1 MAQEDEQD
9 DAARAFEDLT
19 AEVRVMRRA
28 VEALEAKKPVD
39 YAPRLAALTQELER
53 LTSATTAM
61 ARRPAVALTPESYA
75 AELRR
80 ATDAAARPAAA
91 ELQRVQT
98 LTGTLER
105 ALGGIRTRE
114 EQRRWVLRAAI
125 GGMAAG
131 VFVWALLLLPMAR
144 MLPESWHIPEKL
156 AAGVVGT
163 DRWTAGQR
171 MMTSYGPRAWDR
183 IARAAELEATNRE
196 ALEACRKD
204 AARTG
209 KGQRCTIRVDPL
221 TGPFTLPAQARSSR
235 AVELLHDEL
244 TPSKVPPSI

>member
-28 VEALEAKKPVD
+28 MEALEAKKPVD
-39 YAPRLAALTQELER
+39 YAPTLAALTQELER

-80 ATDAAARPAAA
+80 ATEAAARPAAA

-98 LTGTLER
+98 LTSTLER
-105 ALGGIRTRE
+105 ALGGIRTRA

-125 GGMAAG
+125 GGIAAG
-131 VFVWALLLLPMAR
+131 VFIWALLLLPMAR
-144 MLPESWHIPEKL
+144 LLPESWHLPEKL
-156 AAGVVGT
+156 AAGVVGA
-163 DRWTAGQR
+163 DRWTAGER
-171 MMTSYGPRAWDR
+171 MMASHGPDAWNR
-183 IARAAELEATNRE
+183 IVRAAELEKANRE
-196 ALEACRKD
+196 ALDECEND

-209 KGQRCTIRVDPL
+209 KPQRCNIQVSPPTR
-221 TGPFTLPAQARSSR
+221 
-235 AVELLHDEL
+235 
-244 TPSKVPPSI
+244 PSAAPGAGEAERGR